1 MQPTEWSHLAG
12 RLAALAAAAA
22 AALVLASALAQLC
35 PVAQA
40 ARAER
45 HTLSRSA
52 RMLAG
57 IVRRSAHMAGRGRP
71 AGVVTIRCCG
81 RRTLA
86 VYYRSRPRPGLP
98 WHGTYELKLRR
109 RGTFLESVGI
119 AFFPTAARWSYGAA
133 GSREGPRYE
142 FTISSPRRSRGWR
155 LDVSDSYLA
164 CPPPSS
170 AAAQCDG
177 FSDAL
182 SLGEQQLGARRLG
195 ALIRRALGVV
205 HKARRRVPISGA
217 EAAAA
222 SASARSAR
230 APAAAQPAVRAR
242 D

>member
-1 MQPTEWSHLAG
+1 MQPTECASLVG

-22 AALVLASALAQLC
+22 LVVVAALAQLC

-40 ARAER
+40 ARTDR
-45 HTLSRSA
+45 HALSRSA
-52 RMLAG
+52 HMLAG
-57 IVRRSAHMAGRGRP
+57 IVRHSARMAGRGRP

-98 WHGTYELKLRR
+98 WHGTYELTLRR

-119 AFFPTAARWSYGAA
+119 AFFPTEANWSYGAA

-142 FTISSPRRSRGWR
+142 FTISSPRHSRGWR
-155 LDVSDSYLA
+155 LNVSDSYLA
-164 CPPPSS
+164 CPPPSPT
-170 AAAQCDG
+170 AAQCDG

-182 SLGEQQLGARRLG
+182 SLGERQLGARRLS
-195 ALIRRALGVV
+195 ALIRQALRVV
-205 HKARRRVPISGA
+205 HKARRRVPISFA

-222 SASARSAR
+222 SA
-230 APAAAQPAVRAR
+230 AP
-242 D
+242 